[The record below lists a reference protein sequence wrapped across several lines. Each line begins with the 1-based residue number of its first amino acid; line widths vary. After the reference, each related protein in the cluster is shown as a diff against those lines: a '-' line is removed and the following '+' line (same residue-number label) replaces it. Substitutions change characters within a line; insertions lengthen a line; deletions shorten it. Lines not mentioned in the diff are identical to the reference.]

1 MQYNFELISGI
12 LNQLFMRTSACETSY
27 IFLDR
32 NIYIKHIIQLKII
45 FDKNINRL
53 TFSIK
58 LDNSVD
64 VIKNNK
70 TIFRE
75 IKK

>member
-1 MQYNFELISGI
+1 MQYNFELIFWI
-12 LNQLFMRTSACETSY
+12 LNQLSMRTSACETSD

-32 NIYIKHIIQLKII
+32 NIYIKHIILLKII

-58 LDNSVD
+58 LDNSVE
-64 VIKNNK
+64 VIKK
-70 TIFRE
+70 CLSLP
-75 IKK
+75 